1 MFSSRF
7 FFVVVVVVVVVVV
20 NTFILSYTS
29 HLLILRTLFL
39 LSFLKVCFDAAEISF
54 LCRFWFTSFRYTEEK
69 KKDFNVMK
77 KIMHEKLPVLHKFI
91 HKICLV

>member
-39 LSFLKVCFDAAEISF
+39 LSFLKVCFDAAEKSF
-54 LCRFWFTSFRYTEEK
+54 LCRFWFCNPFVTDFRVTAA
-69 KKDFNVMK
+69 FS
-77 KIMHEKLPVLHKFI
+77 
-91 HKICLV
+91 